1 MRKLRSLP
9 VFVSGSGLA
18 FVLAAL
24 LSPKGASAQP
34 AELMID
40 PSGAAPAAQP
50 AVVRG
55 NNAPADGNVGGEEG
69 GAPSVDYVGDYLDG
83 NEFSDS
89 RQFRGG
95 AVPYTHTVRSGDTL
109 WDVSAHYFND
119 AWRWPK
125 VWGLNPE
132 ITNPHWIYP
141 GNILRLR
148 DGRGVVASPLQQNP
162 IRRKASRP
170 PAKTIGLRQVAYV
183 DLKELEDSGRI
194 TGSVDD
200 KALLSQGDSIYIS
213 YPKDDTPT
221 VGQRFA
227 VYRTRKDIRRDGKSI
242 GAYVEVT
249 GEIQVVKLAKDKRAK
264 AIVTRS
270 VLVMERGMYVGSL
283 KLNFSDQ
290 APVLNKAKV
299 DGHIV
304 GLIGPDQLI
313 GASAAI
319 IVDRGRKDGVA
330 LGNRFLV
337 VRRGD
342 AYRHDF
348 AAGDNVGLND
358 DRYPVRAI
366 GEITIIQT
374 GESASMGVVTFST
387 KEFGVGDRVYMR
399 KGK

>member
-1 MRKLRSLP
+1 
-9 VFVSGSGLA
+9 
-18 FVLAAL
+18 
-24 LSPKGASAQP
+24 
-34 AELMID
+34 MID
-40 PSGAAPAAQP
+40 PSGAAPPAQP
-50 AVVRG
+50 AAVRG
-55 NNAPADGNVGGEEG
+55 SSAPDSGGNVGGGEG
-69 GAPSVDYVGDYLDG
+69 DLAGVDYFSDYLDG
-83 NEFSDS
+83 NEFGDN
-89 RQFRGG
+89 RVPFRGG

-109 WDVSAHYFND
+109 WDVSAYYFND

-148 DGRGVVASPLQQNP
+148 DGRGVVTSPLQQNP
-162 IRRKASRP
+162 NRRKASRP
-170 PAKTIGLRQVAYV
+170 QGKTIGLRQVAYV

-200 KALLSQGDSIYIS
+200 KALLSEGDSIYIS
-213 YPKDDTPT
+213 YPKDDLPT
-221 VGQRFA
+221 IGQRFA

-249 GEIQVVKLAKDKRAK
+249 GEIEIVKLAKDKRAR
-264 AIVTRS
+264 AVVTRS

-283 KLNFSDQ
+283 QLNFDDQ
-290 APVLNKAKV
+290 DPVINKAKV

-342 AYRHDF
+342 AYRRDL

-358 DRYPVRAI
+358 DRYPARAI